1 MSKHEH
7 LVCSPGK
14 VVAWPRSMPFSEH
27 SGGEQPNHQFSLFF
41 IVSLGGEWR
50 LMIAFLGVVA

>member
-1 MSKHEH
+1 
-7 LVCSPGK
+7 
-14 VVAWPRSMPFSEH
+14 MPFSEH